1 VFINILTKSLNGE
14 VMDKLRFLV
23 ETYLDYQK
31 DRIRL
36 ENRLRSLP
44 SELAEETFFKA
55 LAKDAHALE
64 KQVAQEISREL
75 ENEPLWVSYLSRIN
89 GIGPTLAAYLIAW
102 LCRNRTVKI
111 WKRKK
116 SITLP
121 PYAKVIEDTKT
132 YTIIEMPPV
141 FDVAANPSK
150 IHKYCGLSPGS
161 KKTKGE
167 KITYNPKLKTLC
179 WKIMRQLLMLDARG
193 VPIKYAELFRK
204 EKAEYDKRC
213 PQPEKGSRKLK
224 VHRTTVKIVMRIFMT
239 NLWVTYRR
247 QKGLPVTEPYPSK
260 LGHEMLTPESLLDK

>member
-1 VFINILTKSLNGE
+1 
-14 VMDKLRFLV
+14 MDRLRFLV

-44 SELAEETFFKA
+44 SELTEETFFKA
-55 LAKDAHALE
+55 LAKDAHELE
-64 KQVAQEISREL
+64 KQVAQEISKEL
-75 ENEPLWVSYLSRIN
+75 ENEPLWINYLSRIN
-89 GIGPTLAAYLIAW
+89 GVGETLAAYLIAW
-102 LCRNRTVKI
+102 LCRDRTVKI
-111 WKRKK
+111 WKKK
-116 SITLP
+116 KPNVTLP
-121 PYAKVIEDTKT
+121 PYAKTIEDTKT

-141 FDVAANPSK
+141 FDVASNPSK

-161 KKTKGE
+161 SKKKKE
-167 KITYNPKLKTLC
+167 KIHYNPKLKTLC
-179 WKIMRQLLMLDARG
+179 WKIMRQLLMLEARG
-193 VPIKYAELFRK
+193 VPSKYAELFHK

-239 NLWVTYRR
+239 NLWITYRR
-247 QKGLPVTEPYPSK
+247 MKGLSLTAPYPSK